1 MVLYQ
6 NKVNTVDNL
15 EFLFNRLHEL
25 FEYDN
30 GVLIR
35 KININGQVKKGQVA
49 GYLNKSTGYMDVRVD
64 NKNYRQHRMIF
75 LMFHGFPSML
85 STTLTETL

>member
-1 MVLYQ
+1 MILYQ
-6 NKVNTVDNL
+6 NKVNTVDNI

-35 KININGQVKKGQVA
+35 KININGQAKKGQVA
-49 GYLNKSTGYMDVRVD
+49 GNLNKSTGYMDVRVD
-64 NKNYRQHRMIF
+64 NKKDRK
-75 LMFHGFPSML
+75 SVV
-85 STTLTETL
+85 